1 MAIKKGDN
9 VIVRSGKSRGVKAKV
24 LSVSP
29 KEGTAIVEGVNMAK
43 RHQRKRKE
51 GQKGQIIEK
60 AMPVKISTLALLCPA
75 CGKGRRMGSK
85 MVGDKKVRICV
96 NCETEL

>member
-9 VIVRSGKSRGVKAKV
+9 VIVRAGKSRGVKAKV

-43 RHQRKRKE
+43 RHQRKRAQN
-51 GQKGQIIEK
+51 QKGTIIEK
-60 AMPVKISTLALLCPA
+60 PMPVKLSALALVCPA
-75 CGKGRRMGSK
+75 CGKGRRTGSK
-85 MVGDKKVRICV
+85 MVGDKKVRVCV